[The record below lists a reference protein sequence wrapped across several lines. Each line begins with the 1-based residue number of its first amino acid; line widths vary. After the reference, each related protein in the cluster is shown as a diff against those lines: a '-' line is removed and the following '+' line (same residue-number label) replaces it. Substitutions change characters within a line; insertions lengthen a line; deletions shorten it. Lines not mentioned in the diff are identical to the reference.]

1 MQIATARDAAR
12 LLSPALESADGEAL
26 VVAYLDAERRLLHV
40 ERSEGSAWSVDL
52 PTRAIAAAALRLGA
66 AGLIV
71 AHNHPGGDPR
81 PSAAD
86 LDATRRLA
94 ELADSLG
101 MRLHD
106 HLIFARGTCRSL
118 RALGLL

>member
-1 MQIATARDAAR
+1 MHIATASDAAR
-12 LLSPALESADGEAL
+12 LLSPALEGAGGEAL
-26 VVAYLDAERRLLHV
+26 VVAYLDADRRLLHI
-40 ERSEGSAWSVDL
+40 ERSEGSAWSVEL
-52 PTRAIAAAALRLGA
+52 PTRAIAAEALRLGA